1 MNRLGIPQERI
12 ATHLGL
18 DQKTI
23 HSHLGKK
30 AKLPFSLNG
39 KQKGT
44 GYFNKNLQEM
54 FQEI

>member
-12 ATHLGL
+12 ATRLGL

-44 GYFNKNLQEM
+44 GYFNENLQEM
-54 FQEI
+54 FQGI